1 MKKLKR
7 FLIVILILIGSF
19 AIYVQIIN
27 RNSVNM
33 TGSQKFLKT
42 IYPAWIWWANKRGIN
57 TKKLSNDKLM
67 PAISFYSLK
76 DTLINGASFDFDQLR
91 GKKIM
96 LVNTA
101 SDCGYTRQYSDLQ
114 QLSEKYKDKLIV
126 IGFPS
131 NDFKEEEKGT
141 NEEIAVFCKRNYGV
155 TFLLM
160 QKSSVIKRPDQNKV
174 FDWLTDPAKNGWNS
188 KPPSWNFCKYI
199 VNEEGRL
206 TNFFGS
212 TIEPMSK
219 EIISVVNQ

>member
-1 MKKLKR
+1 M
-7 FLIVILILIGSF
+7 
-19 AIYVQIIN
+19 
-27 RNSVNM
+27 
-33 TGSQKFLKT
+33 
-42 IYPAWIWWANKRGIN
+42 WIWWADKRGIN
-57 TKKLSNDKLM
+57 KKKLSEEKTT
-67 PAISFYSLK
+67 PSISFYSLK
-76 DTLINGASFDFDQLR
+76 DTLIDGRDFDFGQAK
-91 GKKIM
+91 GKKVM